1 MKNLNKIRVSY
12 AFALDRN
19 LRTTTTLQFDTSS
32 CRPTGV
38 TALLQIS
45 KPMHLLTS
53 VWEFGP
59 NGIALPFGSNLIAS
73 HIRFDLIVSH
83 RIAYL
88 DLIKYVQIRSD
99 T

>member
-19 LRTTTTLQFDTSS
+19 LRTTTTLQFGISS

-38 TALLQIS
+38 TALLKIS
-45 KPMHLLTS
+45 KPMHLPTS

-59 NGIALPFGSNLIAS
+59 NRIALPFGSNLIAS
-73 HIRFDLIVSH
+73 HIRFDLIASH
-83 RIAYL
+83 HIV
-88 DLIKYVQIRSD
+88 IW